1 VNLNTLSRCVP
12 TPIESLQHPLS
23 SYDALVVQR

>member
-1 VNLNTLSRCVP
+1 LRSSVP

-23 SYDALVVQR
+23 SYDALVVEQ